1 MGSRFP
7 MIRFLCS
14 EINLKIEQS
23 SFSDLAI
30 EIIYPP
36 PQVDHKIPWTIFF
49 SWFHEVPTLAENYA
63 KKNRNHFFI
72 AVLLTTLL
80 YSRWMTSNFSFSICD
95 RNLKF
100 FGACNTPLKI
110 YISRAFPTVQYKPQI
125 PKILVGKPKK
135 QISSRLAIAE
145 QAGRKNRNGKAI
157 AVLFCNV
164 FF

>member
-1 MGSRFP
+1 
-7 MIRFLCS
+7 MI
-14 EINLKIEQS
+14 
-23 SFSDLAI
+23 
-30 EIIYPP
+30 
-36 PQVDHKIPWTIFF
+36 
-49 SWFHEVPTLAENYA
+49 
-63 KKNRNHFFI
+63 
-72 AVLLTTLL
+72 
-80 YSRWMTSNFSFSICD
+80 SNFSFSICD

-125 PKILVGKPKK
+125 PKILVGKLKK